1 MVFLAI
7 AKLELPVT
15 TMLTIVA
22 TLYKFNFILREIT
35 MNTIKKAVELLLMAG
50 LFANVAT
57 AATVVKPIESRH
69 AIEININGIG
79 PAVDR
84 TAYKKLRKAIGDAVT
99 NEVIDKFVIYG
110 YAKEG
115 GFSGCIEDRPSAAAP
130 SRTFEAL
137 VKQLTAIKP
146 NRKTTAYSI
155 NRVKT
160 CPALVAEVE
169 KPTTIFVSKADESK
183 QCDATSGVSLSAMQ
197 TQLTNI
203 TVYSATKKSDGLI
216 HITLCG
222 ADTGNYNVYEIAATD
237 VEAAKKIGFSEWIEP
252 R

>member
-1 MVFLAI
+1 
-7 AKLELPVT
+7 
-15 TMLTIVA
+15 
-22 TLYKFNFILREIT
+22 
-35 MNTIKKAVELLLMAG
+35 MNTIKKAVGLLLMAG

-84 TAYKKLRKAIGDAVT
+84 TAYKKLRKAIGDAVA

-115 GFSGCIEDRPSAAAP
+115 GFSGCIEDRPSTAAP

-146 NRKTTAYSI
+146 NRKTTAYSV

-160 CPALVAEVE
+160 CPALVVSEVE
-169 KPTTIFVSKADESK
+169 KPTTIFVSKADDSK
-183 QCDATSGVSLSAMQ
+183 QCEAASGVSLSAMQ
-197 TQLTNI
+197 TQLTGI
-203 TVYSATKKSDGLI
+203 TVYSATKKSDGLM

-222 ADTGNYNVYEIAATD
+222 AETGNYNVYEIAATD
-237 VEAAKKIGFSEWIEP
+237 VETAKKLGFSEWIEP